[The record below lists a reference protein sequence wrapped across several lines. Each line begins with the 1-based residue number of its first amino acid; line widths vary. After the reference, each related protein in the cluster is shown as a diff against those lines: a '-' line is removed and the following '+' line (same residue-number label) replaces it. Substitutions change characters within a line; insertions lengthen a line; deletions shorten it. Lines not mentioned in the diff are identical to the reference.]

1 MTQYVPE
8 FIEKNRIAQPINA
21 FYVFSKLYSGA
32 ADFRHPN
39 IAEKGKVES
48 LTIRD
53 IALYLLGDNNN
64 IRYSDFLKIVEKMKW
79 PAVSASTAFGKI
91 EMGYLRISEDEY
103 VIEKDFYIPED
114 VITSIRSNLRTLMS
128 EWYLPL
134 VSIEDYSDFPETKYE
149 WNSFLIESI
158 VKKYLTEYKI
168 IELEYKDRR
177 YQKGILV
184 NANSSIT
191 SYPELVASVFKD
203 AGYSEMT
210 EGQFLAFLVVH

>member
-21 FYVFSKLYSGA
+21 FYVFSKLYSDV

-64 IRYSDFLKIVEKMKW
+64 IR
-79 PAVSASTAFGKI
+79 
-91 EMGYLRISEDEY
+91 
-103 VIEKDFYIPED
+103 
-114 VITSIRSNLRTLMS
+114 
-128 EWYLPL
+128 
-134 VSIEDYSDFPETKYE
+134 YSDFPETKYE

-210 EGQFLAFLVVH
+210 KGQFLAFLVVHGLARQVVLRELPCSPYFSLEKEVYRLKTERG